1 MIFSGD
7 PAALYDSIS
16 RHQYKCLYCMFPARP
31 ESRSAVPLGP
41 GHTYHATSFYGSI
54 AAWMIGVTGVLATS
68 FLIVCRIHVMRRDI
82 RHFRRRLYDP
92 ARQRHSTIHMPAW
105 QRCVFCL
112 SSAEVNEPP
121 PDPTAHLDL
130 RLLTAAYS
138 MRCTND
144 YVPTPPP
151 YAERDKPDT
160 PPPEYTTLDRSTMH
174 HDGRNSDSAAGETLL
189 HNHDDSAAEQSSKTA
204 EQIRTD
210 NATPS

>member
-1 MIFSGD
+1 MPFPWA
-7 PAALYDSIS
+7 PAT
-16 RHQYKCLYCMFPARP
+16 RTTVCFVLYCMFPAVP
-31 ESRSAVPLGP
+31 ESRSGAVPLGP
-41 GHTYHATSFYGSI
+41 GHPYNANSFYGSI

-92 ARQRHSTIHMPAW
+92 ARQRHAIHMPAW
-105 QRCVFCL
+105 QRWIFCL
-112 SSAEVNEPP
+112 SSAQVNEPP
-121 PDPTAHLDL
+121 EPTAHLDL

-138 MRCTND
+138 MRCAND

-151 YAERDKPDT
+151 YVECDKPDT
-160 PPPEYTTLDRSTMH
+160 PPPEYTTLDRSATR
-174 HDGRNSDSAAGETLL
+174 HDGRGTANDSAAGETLL
-189 HNHDDSAAEQSSKTA
+189 HNAAAEQSSATIV